1 MQLCVD
7 GAPRRWMNEGHPT
20 SIKIS
25 IRRIITRTVWQSGLS
40 SRPPR
45 RRARPFPFAC
55 SLLQPNA
62 TISFQPV
69 SSGLSSNGLIEGPQL
84 LATLHQSRARRS
96 ALNTMAVV
104 DISNTTSSSTT
115 QNSSSNCRRWNR
127 LFLRLSAA
135 IVVINSFRVIFSQTA
150 HLSKL
155 LVVDYSLLD
164 GPPVKQ
170 VLEEEVST
178 QQHQA
183 IQHMQQPL
191 LQSSNRKHKNNK
203 GAFVIMAR
211 NKPDNN
217 NKLKK
222 TLDKL
227 YQHYNNREHDDIL
240 ILHEGDFDDATQYE
254 LQLNGTRREI
264 QFLPILKGDLW
275 TVYPPNLDLGDKAN
289 SSEGWSVNYM
299 HMCRFFAVLVY
310 PTLHE
315 MGYTW
320 VCRFD
325 DDSLLLSDVGYNIFE
340 FMEKNGYDYGYRA
353 TQVSVV
359 TFLLS
364 VLLMSL

>member
-1 MQLCVD
+1 M
-7 GAPRRWMNEGHPT
+7 
-20 SIKIS
+20 
-25 IRRIITRTVWQSGLS
+25 
-40 SRPPR
+40 
-45 RRARPFPFAC
+45 
-55 SLLQPNA
+55 
-62 TISFQPV
+62 

-164 GPPVKQ
+164 GPPVDGTRMHKQ